1 MSVYIIAALRFFVY
15 SMTLMMMSIAGDLPS
30 ALVISACQT
39 MSPAKDQ
46 RQRKMM
52 YIMMS
57 LVLSF
62 SLSLSRTLFLFYVG
76 TCISWKLK
84 SSISSSSSGSGTLNE
99 WNKRASVYVLINDYA
114 YLIGFQSFLT
124 TIMSNVQH
132 WFSREEKKQ

>member
-1 MSVYIIAALRFFVY
+1 MHDLERHVRIIFLVRLMMHFDGYFAPLWICIKKSCHRFFFFLCVFMSVYIIAALRFFVY
-15 SMTLMMMSIAGDLPS
+15 SMTLMMMSIAGDLLS

-76 TCISWKLK
+76 TCIS
-84 SSISSSSSGSGTLNE
+84 
-99 WNKRASVYVLINDYA
+99 
-114 YLIGFQSFLT
+114 
-124 TIMSNVQH
+124 
-132 WFSREEKKQ
+132 